1 MIKLFYLSEIVAKTI
16 SDFFLRLIL
25 SFISVTH
32 FKWLETKPLFCISF
46 SDDKRGVSSLE
57 VYLI

>member
-1 MIKLFYLSEIVAKTI
+1 MIELFYLSEIVAKTI

-32 FKWLETKPLFCISF
+32 FK
-46 SDDKRGVSSLE
+46 
-57 VYLI
+57 